1 MWSCLFLFVCESIA
15 ICKGGRLGPRSS
27 VDKNILST
35 HTRHPITPYIRILIA
50 DRRWY
55 DDNAIRW
62 GHSSVSIALHCH
74 CSMRKKSR
82 AASIA
87 FATIEMDQIER
98 MNADATQHLLWVIC
112 QFSWFDYYYHVFF
125 HTPGVGPNLI
135 AFAYSR
141 ILCYDDAARF
151 IDHKKYSVRH
161 THWIRTRLVDC
172 YSI

>member
-112 QFSWFDYYYHVFF
+112 QFSWFDFIIIMYFST
-125 HTPGVGPNLI
+125 HTWSGAELNRLCL
-135 AFAYSR
+135 FAYFVLWRRRTVHRSQKIFCPTHTLNKNTLSR
-141 ILCYDDAARF
+141 L
-151 IDHKKYSVRH
+151 
-161 THWIRTRLVDC
+161 L
-172 YSI
+172 